1 MYLKKRKYQNRSM
14 KKTKL
19 RAKKKLPKNTT
30 AVLLRL
36 LEIERE
42 FNFDMAKA
50 MLVSISTKK

>member
-1 MYLKKRKYQNRSM
+1 M

-19 RAKKKLPKNTT
+19 RAKKKLSKNTI